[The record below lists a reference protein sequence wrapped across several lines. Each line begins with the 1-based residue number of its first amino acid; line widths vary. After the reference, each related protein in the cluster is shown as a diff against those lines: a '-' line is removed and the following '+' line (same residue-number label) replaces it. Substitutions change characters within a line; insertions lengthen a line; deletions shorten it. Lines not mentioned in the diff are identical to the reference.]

1 MKEEALHKKNSL
13 KKDEE
18 KYILILYNDDIN
30 TFTHVI
36 KTLVEVCGHDDYQ
49 AEQCAMLTHFKG
61 KCDVK
66 TGTKDLLLSM
76 NRSLRIR
83 GLISKVE
90 NLQ

>member
-1 MKEEALHKKNSL
+1 MKEEALHKKDSR

-18 KYILILYNDDIN
+18 KCILILYNDDIN

-36 KTLVEVCGHDDYQ
+36 KSLVEVCGHDDYQ

-61 KCDVK
+61 RCDIK
-66 TGTKDLLLSM
+66 TGSKELLLSM
-76 NRSLRIR
+76 NRTLKTR

-90 NLQ
+90 SL

>member
-18 KYILILYNDDIN
+18 KYILVLYNDDVN
-30 TFTHVI
+30 TFAHVI

-61 KCDVK
+61 RCDVK
-66 TGTKDLLLSM
+66 TGSKDLLLSM
-76 NRSLRIR
+76 NGTLKIR

-90 NLQ
+90 NL

>member
-18 KYILILYNDDIN
+18 KYMLVLYNDDIN
-30 TFTHVI
+30 TFAHVI

-61 KCDVK
+61 RCDIK
-66 TGTKDLLLSM
+66 TGSKDLLISM
-76 NRSLRIR
+76 NGTLRIR

-90 NLQ
+90 SL

>member
-1 MKEEALHKKNSL
+1 MKEEALHKKDSR

-18 KYILILYNDDIN
+18 EFILVLYNDDVN

-36 KTLVEVCGHDDYQ
+36 KSLVEVCGHDDYQ

-61 KCDVK
+61 RCDIK
-66 TGTKDLLLSM
+66 TGGKELLLSM
-76 NRSLRIR
+76 NRTLKSR

-90 NLQ
+90 SL

>member
-1 MKEEALHKKNSL
+1 VKEEALHKRDSQ

-18 KYILILYNDDIN
+18 KFTLILYNDDIN

-36 KTLVEVCGHDDYQ
+36 KSLVEVCGHDDYQ
-49 AEQCAMLTHFKG
+49 AEQCAMLTHLKG

-66 TGTKDLLLSM
+66 TGSKDMLQSM
-76 NRSLRIR
+76 NRILKIR

-90 NLQ
+90 SL